1 MKWNVVDG
9 SGVALA
15 SQAVTLIA
23 NKGYSGSN
31 ATFTSGVTAIPAT
44 NAGTDS
50 GLISGTTDANGD
62 VSFILTD
69 TSATGEPS
77 STSTTVKDPLNG
89 AEGAVFGQFA
99 LQVGDTAQGVQS
111 MDIVDVH
118 VINAASGATPTLVT
132 FESGDTTG
140 YALGGDTDFG
150 GNTSSLS
157 STPPDGGSSGSLKSA
172 KIVRGNQTWSG
183 TTFLNSKTAGIT
195 LASASHKTVTMN
207 VYAPVAAKQVLLKLE
222 DADDVT
228 HTVEAYATSTTVVG
242 WQTMTFNLAAPRSGT
257 AAFDEAFTFNKAS
270 IFVDYVTAGSFG
282 KGDIYYFDDVA
293 FNGATTPALVPGG
306 GSGGGGGGGGTPAVP
321 VAHRLVPGGSTGLL
335 GTPFDKGA
343 QGWFEYYSAGV
354 KYYTALAQVGSTVTL
369 KWHVTNTSGAAFAN
383 QPVNLLVGKAYS
395 LSTASFSTTYS
406 GHASWNTTGHGDS
419 NAQIISG
426 TTDANG
432 DVSWTLTNTD
442 LVGEGRPDNLNGTV
456 PNGGL
461 FAQITLL
468 LPGGD
473 QGAEDQDIIDLH
485 FVAALEYVPLPSFEE
500 NPKYFEAT
508 VKPDAKLNTTAGTF
522 TCYNGS
528 GSVAPTLAA
537 YYLLVDR
544 LPVAGLRY
552 GKFES
557 TKPLYPFINALAD
570 GSTTATSATFT
581 LDKEWNA
588 NGHTARLECV
598 IQTGTSFNTQML
610 KAPAVQLQGVGKYK
624 RFVPFA
630 AAKPSKVTMR
640 LVEPVLKKDAAGKPV
655 DYVDMSA
662 SPIKDDNWGKYYGSA
677 DGGLGVFY
685 KYLDAGSTTTFKY
698 KVTDSVTKKA
708 VPYYKVWLVVN
719 KNYGGSELASFTY
732 ENNGV
737 INVAAPN
744 PGPVGETQFEG
755 RTDINGYVSF
765 TLVNT
770 NTVAQ
775 AEPKPAALNA
785 EQPKT
790 VSTIIYSTITLMA
803 RLGEDETKET
813 KDFVW
818 AHIVKP

>member
-1 MKWNVVDG
+1 
-9 SGVALA
+9 
-15 SQAVTLIA
+15 
-23 NKGYSGSN
+23 
-31 ATFTSGVTAIPAT
+31 
-44 NAGTDS
+44 
-50 GLISGTTDANGD
+50 
-62 VSFILTD
+62 
-69 TSATGEPS
+69 
-77 STSTTVKDPLNG
+77 
-89 AEGAVFGQFA
+89 
-99 LQVGDTAQGVQS
+99 
-111 MDIVDVH
+111 
-118 VINAASGATPTLVT
+118 
-132 FESGDTTG
+132 
-140 YALGGDTDFG
+140 
-150 GNTSSLS
+150 
-157 STPPDGGSSGSLKSA
+157 
-172 KIVRGNQTWSG
+172 
-183 TTFLNSKTAGIT
+183 
-195 LASASHKTVTMN
+195 MN

-257 AAFDEAFTFNKAS
+257 AAFNEAFTFNKAS
-270 IFVDYVTAGSFG
+270 IFVDFVTAGSFG
-282 KGDIYYFDDVA
+282 TGDIYYFDDVA

-306 GSGGGGGGGGTPAVP
+306 GSGGGGGTPAVP

-395 LSTASFSTTYS
+395 LSTASFSTTYP

-485 FVAALEYVPLPSFEE
+485 FVAALEYVPLPSFEG

-610 KAPAVQLQGVGKYK
+610 KAPAVQLTGVGKYK
-624 RFVPFA
+624 RFVPFT

-737 INVAAPN
+737 INAAAPN